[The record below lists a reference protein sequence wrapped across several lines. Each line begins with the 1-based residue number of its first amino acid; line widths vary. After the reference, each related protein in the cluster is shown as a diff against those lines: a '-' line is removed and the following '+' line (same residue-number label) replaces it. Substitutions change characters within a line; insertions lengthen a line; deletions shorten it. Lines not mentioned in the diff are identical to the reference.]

1 MRFFLD
7 EDIIA
12 CVHPPYLYF
21 PLILIPLFE
30 YPQSTS
36 VEARQKELISTSV
49 PFLLLN
55 EAKIPSAYAF
65 LGKKQPES
73 WY

>member
-1 MRFFLD
+1 MRFILD

-12 CVHPPYLYF
+12 CVYPLYLYF

-36 VEARQKELISTSV
+36 VEARQKELISISV

-55 EAKIPSAYAF
+55 EAMIPSAYAF
-65 LGKKQPES
+65 LGKN
-73 WY
+73 